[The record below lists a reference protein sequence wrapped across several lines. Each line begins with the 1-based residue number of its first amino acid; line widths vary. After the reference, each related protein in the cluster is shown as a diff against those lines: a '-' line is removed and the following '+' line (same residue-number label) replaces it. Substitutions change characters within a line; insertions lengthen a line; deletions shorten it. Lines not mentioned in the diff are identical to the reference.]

1 MVGGGQSVSR
11 SVGGRQAG
19 RQREQEKQR
28 QQRDEQEAAAQRQ
41 RKRRS
46 KAVPGTLRQAGCCCT
61 QAGVAEG
68 ARGVEGRRCD
78 DRRGG
83 AMKGQER
90 ISHRLGSRKLRLQ

>member
-1 MVGGGQSVSR
+1 MGGRQSVSR
-11 SVGGRQAG
+11 SVGAWQAG

-61 QAGVAEG
+61 GLQ
-68 ARGVEGRRCD
+68 RGRGEWRE
-78 DRRGG
+78 GG
-83 AMKGQER
+83 AMTGEEVR
-90 ISHRLGSRKLRLQ
+90 

>member
-11 SVGGRQAG
+11 SVGAWQAG

-46 KAVPGTLRQAGCCCT
+46 KAVLGTLRQ
-61 QAGVAEG
+61 
-68 ARGVEGRRCD
+68 
-78 DRRGG
+78 
-83 AMKGQER
+83 
-90 ISHRLGSRKLRLQ
+90 LLY